1 MLHFC
6 RPGDGVPV
14 FQVDSGAEL
23 LGCEQMCSLFRT
35 RCNRQQPA
43 PALHSPHLAVQPLTP
58 PRRVL
63 QHWKASNCNVI
74 KAIHVQQHRQQG
86 KGEQFH

>member
-6 RPGDGVPV
+6 RAGGGVPV

-23 LGCEQMCSLFRT
+23 LGCEQMCCSLFRT

-58 PRRVL
+58 PRRV
-63 QHWKASNCNVI
+63 CNV
-74 KAIHVQQHRQQG
+74 G
-86 KGEQFH
+86 KPATAMSLRLYMCSNTDSREKGGL